1 MTGGNSTIAISKDVL
16 LDDYYANLHGAYN
29 SMRQGFVTS
38 GLSQEHLAAALDVDK
53 SLISRRLNG
62 SENLTLKT
70 LSYMGTAMGC
80 RLTVSFVPYAMVG
93 TGNTYTYTPSTV
105 LTGGTVHSSGGGT
118 AAPVVSPANV
128 SKVLERA

>member
-1 MTGGNSTIAISKDVL
+1 MTVGNSTIAISTDVL

-29 SMRQGFVTS
+29 SMRHGFIAS
-38 GLSQEHLAAALDVDK
+38 GLSQEDLAAALDVDK

-80 RLTVSFVPYAMVG
+80 RLSISFVPYAMVG
-93 TGNTYTYTPSTV
+93 IGNTYTSTPSTV
-105 LTGGTVHSSGGGT
+105 VTGGTVHAGRNVAST
-118 AAPVVSPANV
+118 VVSSANV
-128 SKVLERA
+128 SKVLEQA

>member
-1 MTGGNSTIAISKDVL
+1 MIGGSGGAGSSAVIPTMVL

-29 SMRQGFVTS
+29 SMRDGFAAS
-38 GLSQEHLAAALDVDK
+38 GLTQDYIAGALDVDK

-80 RLTVSFVPYAMVG
+80 RLNISFVPYAMVG
-93 TGNTYTYTPSTV
+93 VGNSYTYTPSAKFSATSNPNPSTV
-105 LTGGTVHSSGGGT
+105 S
-118 AAPVVSPANV
+118 AN
-128 SKVLERA
+128 STKSLERA

>member
-1 MTGGNSTIAISKDVL
+1 MTDGSAGSFVAIPAEVL

-29 SMRQGFVTS
+29 SMREGFATS
-38 GLSQEHLAAALDVDK
+38 GLTQDDIAGSLNVDK

-80 RLTVSFVPYAMVG
+80 RLNISFIPYAMVG
-93 TGNTYTYTPSTV
+93 VGNSYTYTPST
-105 LTGGTVHSSGGGT
+105 TFSTTFSTTSGSNL
-118 AAPVVSPANV
+118 APISANR